1 LLRYSIKESI
11 NAVKIGFLV
20 GHPTQFE
27 GPFFQYAARDNN
39 HDIRVIYSE
48 PDCLKELF
56 DPELGRKVSW
66 GIDLLNGYSY
76 ELMPK
81 QARLRWLLKNISA
94 QKYDLLIIN
103 GYSRSEYL
111 FAAVIAKL
119 KGTPAALRLDSVAF
133 ANTSPVKR
141 LAKKIGFVALK
152 RFFRHFFA
160 IGSLTVEYLEHYGVK
175 RDRISVFSYVVDDDY
190 FRDKS
195 RLSSEAKCSI
205 RERYG
210 IDAGSR
216 IILSVTKFNQRE
228 SPWDLMRAYRL
239 MPDNNSCL
247 LLIGDGEQRAAL
259 EEYASVQRNRHI
271 IFAGYVPYQELPSLY
286 GIADVFVHAV
296 RNEPW
301 GVSVN
306 EALACGL
313 PVVASSTVGAAYDLI
328 SSRVN
333 GAIYEAGDP
342 NDLRDKL
349 NQMLSCRREDVRSE
363 NDRVLSTW
371 NYETSWRN
379 VLEVGRK
386 NERVRV

>member
-1 LLRYSIKESI
+1 M
-11 NAVKIGFLV
+11 KIGFLV

-27 GPFFQYAARDNN
+27 GPFFQYAARDPN
-39 HDIRVIYSE
+39 HDVRVIYSE
-48 PDCLKELF
+48 PDCLQELF
-56 DPELGRKVSW
+56 DPELGTKVSW
-66 GIDLLNGYSY
+66 GIDLLGGYSY

-81 QARLRWLLKNISA
+81 QARMRWLLKDISA

-111 FAAVIAKL
+111 LAAVLAKL
-119 KGTPAALRLDSVAF
+119 KGTPAALRMDSVAF
-133 ANTSPVKR
+133 GNTSAARRV
-141 LAKKIGFVALK
+141 AKKLGFVALK
-152 RFFRHFFA
+152 RLFRHFFA
-160 IGSLTVEYLEHYGVK
+160 IGSLTVEYLEHYGVG
-175 RDRISVFSYVVDDDY
+175 RDRISVFSYVVDADY
-190 FRDKS
+190 FREKS
-195 RLSSEAKCSI
+195 CLSSEAKKSI

-228 SPWDLMRAYRL
+228 SPWDLMKAYCS
-239 MPDNNSCL
+239 MPDNNSYL

-259 EEYASVQRNRHI
+259 EEYARGQRNRHI
-271 IFAGYVPYQELPSLY
+271 VFAGYVPYQELPSLY

-296 RNEPW
+296 GNEPW

-328 SSRVN
+328 SNRAN
-333 GAIYEAGDP
+333 GAIYEAGNP

-349 NQMLSCRREDVRSE
+349 SQILSLRREDVRSE
-363 NDRVLSTW
+363 NDCVLSAW
-371 NYETSWRN
+371 NYQTTWRN
-379 VLEVGRK
+379 VLEVVHR
-386 NERVRV
+386 NERARV